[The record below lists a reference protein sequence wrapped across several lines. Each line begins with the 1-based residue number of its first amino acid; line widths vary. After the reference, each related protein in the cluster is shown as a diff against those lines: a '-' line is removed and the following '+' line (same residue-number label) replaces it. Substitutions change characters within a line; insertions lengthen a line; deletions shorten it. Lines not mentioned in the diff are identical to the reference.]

1 MSKDKGPKSPQPPVR
16 TSADAAL
23 KKLSSTTGGE
33 NQANLSSDH
42 SLNNQPSG
50 AKANN
55 TSAIEIT
62 NRGD

>member
-1 MSKDKGPKSPQPPVR
+1 MSKEKGPKSPQPPVR

-23 KKLSSTTGGE
+23 KKHSNTQD

-50 AKANN
+50 LVANN